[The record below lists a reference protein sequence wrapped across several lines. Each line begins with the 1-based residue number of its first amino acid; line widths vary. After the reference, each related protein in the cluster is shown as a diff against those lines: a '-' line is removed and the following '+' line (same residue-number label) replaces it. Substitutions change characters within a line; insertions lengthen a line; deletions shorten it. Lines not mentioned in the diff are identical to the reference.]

1 MDLLDKTAAY
11 ILENGVAD
19 LSLRPLAKAI
29 GTSARM
35 IVYHFGSRERLIESA
50 LKTIL
55 GRIQK
60 DFIESQRSVL
70 DFWNWAL
77 RPKNQPYV
85 RLIFEVHGL
94 APRNPRM
101 YGGYVRGA
109 IASWKSI
116 LIQRGFDDV
125 RATAVIAVFDGL
137 LMDFQAT
144 GDRKRTTRALQL
156 ALRKLGG
163 FK

>member
-1 MDLLDKTAAY
+1 MELLEKTAAY

-35 IVYHFGSRERLIESA
+35 IVYHFGSREHLIESA
-50 LKTIL
+50 LQAIL

-60 DFIESQRSVL
+60 DFVDSQRSVL
-70 DFWNWAL
+70 DFWKWAL
-77 RPKNQPYV
+77 RPKNQSYV

-94 APRNPRM
+94 APRNPRI
-101 YGGYVRGA
+101 YGGYARAA
-109 IASWKSI
+109 IGSWKSI
-116 LIQRGFDDV
+116 LLARGYDDV
-125 RATAVIAVFDGL
+125 QATAIIALFDGL
-137 LMDFQAT
+137 LMDFLAT

-163 FK
+163 VK

>member
-1 MDLLDKTAAY
+1 MDLLDKTSEY

-35 IVYHFGSRERLIESA
+35 IVYHFGSRDRLIASA
-50 LKTIL
+50 LKQIL

-60 DFIESQRSVL
+60 DFVESNRTVL

-77 RPKNQPYV
+77 RPTNQPFV

-94 APRNPRM
+94 APRNPKM
-101 YGGYVRGA
+101 YGGYVRQA

-116 LIQRGFDDV
+116 LIARGYDDV
-125 RATAVIAVFDGL
+125 RATAIIAVFDGM
-137 LMDFQAT
+137 LMDFLAT
-144 GDRKRTTRALQL
+144 GDRKRTTRSLQL
-156 ALRKLGG
+156 ALKKLGG
-163 FK
+163 VK